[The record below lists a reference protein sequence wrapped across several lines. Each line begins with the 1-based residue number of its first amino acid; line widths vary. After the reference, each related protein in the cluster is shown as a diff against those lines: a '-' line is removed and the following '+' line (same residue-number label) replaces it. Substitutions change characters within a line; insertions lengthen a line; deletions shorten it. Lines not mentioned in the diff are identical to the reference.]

1 LSISGENCRQRGFT
15 NPPTGS
21 PLGSLTSSF
30 ARKECFMPSSL
41 KSVLTKLLPFRNTSC
56 EKFEKQ
62 VEEFKS
68 AEALKKSETLLP
80 GKEVGAMLKIGDK
93 VTVQVKIT
101 KIELDENGVQ
111 YVVAPVK
118 GSSYNSMKLTEK
130 DFTE

>member
-1 LSISGENCRQRGFT
+1 
-15 NPPTGS
+15 
-21 PLGSLTSSF
+21 
-30 ARKECFMPSSL
+30 MPSSL

>member
-1 LSISGENCRQRGFT
+1 
-15 NPPTGS
+15 
-21 PLGSLTSSF
+21 
-30 ARKECFMPSSL
+30 
-41 KSVLTKLLPFRNTSC
+41 
-56 EKFEKQ
+56 
-62 VEEFKS
+62 
-68 AEALKKSETLLP
+68 
-80 GKEVGAMLKIGDK
+80 MLKIGDK